1 MIGLPRALTDNFLT
15 RILEEKKEIVGK
27 CLLCKGT
34 GWKDPNTLK
43 ELCVCG
49 KEMDYR
55 YKLAASNIPAK
66 YAKSS
71 FSDFVQQK
79 HAGFKQVLNYSQNL
93 ESARREGVGLHV
105 YSPRPGTGKTLLI
118 SAVLHEAMRRGYFVW
133 WTSMGQLLDDVSH
146 GYSDDRR
153 REVIEWAM
161 FQTDFL
167 FLDELT
173 KFNSGSDWA
182 ESQVNN
188 LIQRRVNDNRPILST
203 DNNPISKLAEKYKD
217 HLVSRFAGQQI
228 EVSVDIGMD
237 FRVESQK
244 KKLMDK
250 LMGKKEAL

>member
-1 MIGLPRALTDNFLT
+1 
-15 RILEEKKEIVGK
+15 
-27 CLLCKGT
+27 
-34 GWKDPNTLK
+34 
-43 ELCVCG
+43 
-49 KEMDYR
+49 
-55 YKLAASNIPAK
+55 
-66 YAKSS
+66 
-71 FSDFVQQK
+71 
-79 HAGFKQVLNYSQNL
+79 
-93 ESARREGVGLHV
+93 
-105 YSPRPGTGKTLLI
+105 
-118 SAVLHEAMRRGYFVW
+118 
-133 WTSMGQLLDDVSH
+133 MGQLLDDVSH